1 MITNERI
8 SWADFTF
15 WGKEKQYVD
24 AALASTWLSGGE
36 YVSQFEQMLA
46 RDLELPNAF
55 AVANGTVA
63 IQLCYHVLDIGPGD
77 EVIVPAFGFMAA
89 ANVLKL
95 LRGVPV
101 FADID
106 RATWCMDVDDLERK
120 VGPRTRAILVIHN
133 YGVVANMPAVQRV
146 ARKHGLFLIEDCAE
160 SIFSRYQGRYGG
172 TFGDLSTF
180 SFHATKTVSTGEGG
194 MVCCRDPERCD
205 RLKLIRSHGLRRE
218 KKHYWHEYFGNNF
231 RLSNVLAAIGLAQL
245 EQRAAILAEKARVL
259 ARYRSN
265 LATHARVRFQP
276 VPELSEPVIW
286 AIAVQLDLT
295 GRRET
300 RDDIIALLAEKGI
313 ECRPGFYTPDQLD
326 LYRTSDASRHP
337 VANQV
342 AATTLVLPSSPR
354 LADPQIDRICAVL
367 GDILGK

>member
-1 MITNERI
+1 MKVNEKI
-8 SWADFTF
+8 NWSDFSL
-15 WGKEKQYVD
+15 WGKERQYVD
-24 AALASTWLSGGE
+24 AVLESTWLSGGE
-36 YVSQFEQMLA
+36 YVSRFEQLLMQE
-46 RDLELPNAF
+46 LELPNAF

-63 IQLCYHVLDIGPGD
+63 IQLAYHVLDIEPGD

-106 RATWCMDVDDLERK
+106 RTTWCMDVADLERK
-120 VGPRTRAILVIHN
+120 VGPRTKAILVIHN
-133 YGVVANMPAVQRV
+133 YGVVANMPAVQAV
-146 ARKHGLFLIEDCAE
+146 AHRHGLFLIEDCAE

-172 TFGDLSTF
+172 TFGDISTF
-180 SFHATKTVSTGEGG
+180 SFHATKTIATGEGG
-194 MVCCRDPERCD
+194 MVSCRDPERCD

-245 EQRAAILAEKARVL
+245 EQREAIVAAKARVL
-259 ARYRSN
+259 ARYHSN
-265 LATHARVRFQP
+265 LTTQPRVRFQP
-276 VPELSEPVIW
+276 VPEHSQPVIW
-286 AIAVQLDLT
+286 AIAVQLDLA
-295 GRRET
+295 GRGET
-300 RDDIIALLAEKGI
+300 RDEIIDLLGQQGI
-313 ECRPGFYTPDQLD
+313 ECRPGFYTPEQLD
-326 LYRTSDASRHP
+326 LYRTGNSAIHP

-354 LADPQIDRICAVL
+354 LADEQIDLICAAL
-367 GDILGK
+367 GGILER

>member
-1 MITNERI
+1 MTNERI
-8 SWADFTF
+8 SWSDFSF
-15 WGKEKQYVD
+15 WGKERQYVD
-24 AALASTWLSGGE
+24 AALESTWLSGGE
-36 YVSQFEQMLA
+36 YVSRFEQRLA
-46 RDLELPNAF
+46 QQLELPNAF

-63 IQLCYHVLDIGPGD
+63 IQLAYHVLDIGAGD
-77 EVIVPAFGFMAA
+77 EVIFPAFGFMAG

-95 LRGVPV
+95 LHGVPV
-101 FADID
+101 FSDID
-106 RATWCMDVDDLERK
+106 RESWCMDVGDIERK
-120 VGPRTRAILVIHN
+120 IGPKTKAIMVIHN
-133 YGVVANMPAVQRV
+133 YGVVANMPAVRAV
-146 ARKHGLFLIEDCAE
+146 ADRHGLFLIEDCAE

-172 TFGDLSTF
+172 VFGDISTF
-180 SFHATKTVSTGEGG
+180 SFHATKTIATGEGG
-194 MVCCRDPERCD
+194 MVSCRDSERCD

-218 KKHYWHEYFGNNF
+218 KKHYWHEYYGNNF

-245 EQRAAILAEKARVL
+245 EQREAIVAAKARVL

-265 LATHARVRFQP
+265 LASLSRVRFQP
-276 VPELSEPVIW
+276 VPEYSEPVIW

-295 GRRET
+295 GQREM
-300 RDDIIALLAEKGI
+300 RDDVMALLAEKGI

-326 LYRTSDASRHP
+326 LYRTSDTARHP

-354 LADPQIDRICAVL
+354 LTDAQIDRICSAL